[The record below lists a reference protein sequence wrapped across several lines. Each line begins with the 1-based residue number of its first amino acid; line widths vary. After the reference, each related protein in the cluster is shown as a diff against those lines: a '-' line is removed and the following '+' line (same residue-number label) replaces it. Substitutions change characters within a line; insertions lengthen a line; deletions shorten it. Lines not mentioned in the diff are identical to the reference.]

1 MKTKPYS
8 QIEEKPTMVN
18 EPTAA
23 YGSVATAC
31 ASLYQLT
38 AYEME
43 VIMKSK
49 EEFRQGLFYT
59 QEEVDKMVEEWL
71 S

>member
-1 MKTKPYS
+1 MKTKTYPKA
-8 QIEEKPTMVN
+8 EEESTMAN
-18 EPTAA
+18 EPTVA
-23 YGSVATAC
+23 YGNTATTC
-31 ASLYQLT
+31 VSLYQPT
-38 AYEME
+38 SYEME

-49 EEFRQGLFYT
+49 EEFRKGLFYT

>member
-1 MKTKPYS
+1 MKTKPYP
-8 QIEEKPTMVN
+8 QMEEKQTMAN
-18 EPTAA
+18 EPAVA
-23 YGSVATAC
+23 YGNVATAC
-31 ASLYQLT
+31 ASLYQPT

-43 VIMKSK
+43 VIIKSK
-49 EEFRQGLFYT
+49 EEFRQELFYT

>member
-1 MKTKPYS
+1 MKTKSYT
-8 QIEEKPTMVN
+8 QTEEKPIMAN
-18 EPTAA
+18 EPAVA
-23 YGSVATAC
+23 YGSTATDC
-31 ASLYQLT
+31 ISIHQPT
-38 AYEME
+38 PYEME
-43 VIMKSK
+43 IIMKSK